1 MSALYPNVPLVIAG
15 VPAVLRRIGAVQ
27 DAQEALAS
35 ADQDATSTVD
45 SFRWGIFDK
54 DGNLALEPTSFGS
67 FEFGLEYR
75 IADYPLEGGGFESY
89 DKVATPYDT
98 RIALTKS
105 GSLAEREGFL
115 AVVHRLVG
123 SLELY
128 SIVTPE
134 RTYLDVSF
142 ERVGMV
148 RNATNGAG
156 MLTVEMILR
165 EVRAAAKAQF
175 SKTQTETLTA
185 TTQTAPTP
193 KVSAT
198 PKTVRS
204 ASSARPVNRGA
215 AQPKPVVNPGV
226 KLQTTTSGR
235 KLYVYDR
242 PPGK

>member
-1 MSALYPNVPLVIAG
+1 M
-15 VPAVLRRIGAVQ
+15 
-27 DAQEALAS
+27 
-35 ADQDATSTVD
+35 
-45 SFRWGIFDK
+45 
-54 DGNLALEPTSFGS
+54 
-67 FEFGLEYR
+67 
-75 IADYPLEGGGFESY
+75 
-89 DKVATPYDT
+89 
-98 RIALTKS
+98 
-105 GSLAEREGFL
+105 
-115 AVVHRLVG
+115 HRLVG